1 MEQKR
6 SRTKSIVLMLAA
18 LIRWRLLSRY
28 KTESIKIFKS
38 FKSGMFMLDNFDL
51 LVNSNMIFR
60 MKTMN

>member
-28 KTESIKIFKS
+28 KTESIENFKS